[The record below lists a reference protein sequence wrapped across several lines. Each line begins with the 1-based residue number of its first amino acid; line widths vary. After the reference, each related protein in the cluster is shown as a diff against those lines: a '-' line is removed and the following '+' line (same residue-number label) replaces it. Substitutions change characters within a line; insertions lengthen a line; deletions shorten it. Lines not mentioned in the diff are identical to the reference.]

1 MLYVSKEMQEHIE
14 DAMYWSFYE
23 REHEAQR
30 AAWRICLAIEAHA
43 EAQVVQYLASH
54 RSKDLK
60 TQERAEDF
68 ACRYADR
75 MAHAFARAIKDG
87 YKASKPIT
95 KPHAARVREHLH
107 KPRASAWRCYQI
119 SPALV
124 RAHQA
129 ETGTDALQAW
139 RDARDMLHG
148 LEQER
153 GADYWRGLK
162 DAQEEHAET
171 LEPRAVLVNQIR
183 AICPRASLSHGGEWK
198 PRARNDASVA
208 RTAKTSTAEQ
218 RERDKRAVL
227 ERELA
232 QMQEQERKRE
242 VFGNINVHEK

>member
-1 MLYVSKEMQEHIE
+1 MLYVSKEMQDYIE
-14 DAMYWSFYE
+14 EAMYWSFYE

-75 MAHAFARAIKDG
+75 MARAFARAIKDG
-87 YKASKPIT
+87 YRASKPNVR
-95 KPHAARVREHLH
+95 PHAARVREHMH
-107 KPRASAWRCYQI
+107 KPRTTWKCYQI
-119 SPALV
+119 APALV
-124 RAHQA
+124 RAHQQ
-129 ETGTDALQAW
+129 ETGADDMQAW
-139 RDARDMLHG
+139 RDAREMLHR

-153 GADYWRGLK
+153 DADYWRGLE
-162 DAQEEHAET
+162 DAQEEHAEV
-171 LEPRAVLVNQIR
+171 LEPRPVLVDRIR

-198 PRARNDASVA
+198 PRARNDASAA

-218 RERDKRAVL
+218 RERDRRAVL

-232 QMQEQERKRE
+232 QMQEQERRRE